1 MPLDI
6 PGSSADVID
15 TAPKFFEPLL
25 PATETDDWQETL
37 RRIFETEGAI
47 WQRRV
52 IVRQAAA
59 ARG

>member
-25 PATETDDWQETL
+25 PATDTDDWQETL
-37 RRIFETEGAI
+37 RRIFATEGAI

-52 IVRQAAA
+52 V
-59 ARG
+59 ARPPVSLRG